1 MIIEESFENARSR
14 AASLIAAGGVVAFRT
29 DTFYGLGADPFN
41 AEALRRLKKLKG
53 RDDGKPILVIISD
66 AAQALRFM
74 AGRSELFDRL
84 SAKYWPGPLT
94 IVVRAR
100 REVPA
105 ELTAG
110 TETVGIRLPD
120 DERARV
126 FVQICGGALTA
137 TSANLSGEPPAQ
149 TAQQVALSFP
159 DGLGLILDGGEA
171 RGGQPSTVLDLSGP
185 EPRLIRAGALSKQ
198 ALEETLVALGL
209 RPGMLDG

>member
-1 MIIEESFENARSR
+1 MIVEESESACSR

-41 AEALRRLKKLKG
+41 VEALRRLKKLKG
-53 RDDGKPILVIISD
+53 RDDGKPILALISD
-66 AAQALRFM
+66 KAEASRFM
-74 AGRSELFDRL
+74 AGRSELFDLL
-84 SAKYWPGPLT
+84 SERHWPGPLT

-120 DERARV
+120 DERARA
-126 FVQICGGALTA
+126 FVQMCGGALTA
-137 TSANLSGEPPAQ
+137 TSANLSGEPPARD
-149 TAQQVALSFP
+149 AQQVARSFP

-185 EPRLIRAGALSKQ
+185 LPRLIRAGALSKQ
-198 ALEETLVALGL
+198 ELEETLVSLGL

>member
-1 MIIEESFENARSR
+1 MIIEESFESACSR

-41 AEALRRLKKLKG
+41 VEALRHLKRVKG
-53 RDDGKPILVIISD
+53 RDDGKPILALISD
-66 AAQALRFM
+66 AAQASRFM
-74 AGRSELFDRL
+74 AGHSELFDAV
-84 SAKYWPGPLT
+84 SAKHWPGPLT

-120 DERARV
+120 DERVRE
-126 FVQICGGALTA
+126 FVKMCGGALTA
-137 TSANLSGEPPAQ
+137 TSANLSGEPPARD
-149 TAQQVALSFP
+149 AQEVARSFP
-159 DGLGLILDGGEA
+159 DGLSLILDGGEA

-185 EPRLIRAGALSKQ
+185 EPQLIRAGALSRE
-198 ALEETLVALGL
+198 ALEETLASLGFQPGALG
-209 RPGMLDG
+209 G

>member
-1 MIIEESFENARSR
+1 MIIEESQSARAR

-41 AEALRRLKKLKG
+41 VEALRRLKKLKG
-53 RDDGKPILVIISD
+53 RDDGKPIL
-66 AAQALRFM
+66 ALIGDRAEASRFM
-74 AGRSELFDRL
+74 AGRSELFDLL
-84 SAKYWPGPLT
+84 SAKHWPGPLT

-120 DERARV
+120 DERARA
-126 FVQICGGALTA
+126 FVQMCGGALTA
-137 TSANLSGEPPAQ
+137 TSANLSGEPPA
-149 TAQQVALSFP
+149 TDAQQVARSFP
-159 DGLGLILDGGEA
+159 GGLGLILDGGEA

-185 EPRLIRAGALSKQ
+185 EPRLVRAGALSRQ

-209 RPGMLDG
+209 RPGTLDG